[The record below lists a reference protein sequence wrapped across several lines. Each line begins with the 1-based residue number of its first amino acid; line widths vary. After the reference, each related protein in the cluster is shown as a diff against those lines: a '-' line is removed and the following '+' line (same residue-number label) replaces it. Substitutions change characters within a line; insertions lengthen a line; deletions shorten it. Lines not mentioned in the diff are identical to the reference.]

1 MLDLSDLE
9 RITTETPRQVSIRT
23 NLEHSVYKLVHK
35 LYEDLIILNC
45 IHEDPI
51 KGKGAKKKNK
61 KLEKALEKYLKS
73 KE

>member
-1 MLDLSDLE
+1 MLDLNDVKY
-9 RITTETPRQVSIRT
+9 ITTETPKQIEIRT
-23 NLEHSVYKLVHK
+23 DLEHSVYKLVHK
-35 LYEDLIILNC
+35 LYEDLTILNWIC
-45 IHEDPI
+45 DDPI

>member
-1 MLDLSDLE
+1 MLDINDVKY
-9 RITTETPRQVSIRT
+9 IIAETPKQIEIRT
-23 NLEHSVYKLVHK
+23 SLEHSVHKLVHK
-35 LYEDLIILNC
+35 LYEDLLTLNW
-45 IHEDPI
+45 IHDDPI

>member
-9 RITTETPRQVSIRT
+9 RITTETSKQIEIRT
-23 NLEHSVYKLVHK
+23 DLEHSVYKLVHK
-35 LYEDLIILNC
+35 LYEDLTILNW
-45 IHEDPI
+45 IHDDPI
-51 KGKGAKKKNK
+51 KGRGAKKKNR

>member
-1 MLDLSDLE
+1 MLNINE
-9 RITTETPRQVSIRT
+9 VKYIIAETPTQVSIRT

-35 LYEDLIILNC
+35 LYEDLITLNW
-45 IHEDPI
+45 IHDDPI